1 MIGPVSE
8 DRRATAAPAR
18 WQPEAHRMPLS
29 LIPIGYAIVSIA
41 CSFAVPRVEHAFG
54 GATMAS
60 VSAASAIAFFS
71 AVSSGMMALTGIVF
85 AIAFVMVQFG
95 AVAYSPRL
103 VVTFGSDPT
112 LYHTLGISSAT
123 FIYSLAAL
131 VWTDRNN
138 TGEVP
143 LVSSVIVIVLLIV
156 SLMAFARL
164 IQRLSDLQINNVL
177 QFIGKQGRGVIAAL
191 FERIS
196 ESDAEARDG
205 AEMRAPLAPLTQVL
219 AYSGEPRTIARFD
232 IDTLVRL
239 AREAHAHIVLECA
252 VGDTLVEDTVVFRV
266 HGAAA
271 PLPEA
276 LLMRAVHLAGS
287 RTFEQDPKYAIRLL
301 VDIAIRALS
310 PAINDPTTAVQA
322 LDQIEDLL
330 RRLGRRKLDAG
341 RACDGD
347 GVVRLTFPMPTW
359 DDYLALSFDEIRQ
372 FGLTSV
378 QVMRRMRAA
387 LIGLAES
394 VATAERRDVVRQYL
408 EHLNLGVGRS
418 DFDDRDQA
426 TALQEDRQGLG
437 LSRRHAEAGAARPA
451 DNIGVTPG
459 GAGSAS
465 SLPTDPAAAAA
476 PVEPG

>member
-1 MIGPVSE
+1 MTGPVTAH
-8 DRRATAAPAR
+8 RRATSAHAR
-18 WQPEAHRMPLS
+18 WQQEAHRLPPS
-29 LIPIGYAIVSIA
+29 LIPIIYALVSIG
-41 CSFAVPRVEHAFG
+41 CSFVAPRIEHAYG
-54 GATMAS
+54 GATMAA

-95 AVAYSPRL
+95 AMAYSPRL

-123 FIYSLAAL
+123 FVYSLAAL
-131 VWTDRNN
+131 VWTDRND
-138 TGEVP
+138 TGDVP
-143 LVSSVIVIVLLIV
+143 LVSSIIVIALLIV

-164 IQRLSDLQINNVL
+164 IQRLNDLQIDNVL
-177 QFIGKQGRGVIAAL
+177 QFIGKRGRSVIAAL
-191 FERIS
+191 FEGIA
-196 ESDAEARDG
+196 ESDADARGG
-205 AEMRAPLAPLTQVL
+205 AEVRAPLGPLTQVL

-239 AREAHAHIVLECA
+239 AREAQARIVLECA

-271 PLPEA
+271 RVPEA
-276 LLMRAVHLAGS
+276 QLMRAVRLAGT

-341 RACDGD
+341 RAYDSDGTL
-347 GVVRLTFPMPTW
+347 RLTFPMPTW
-359 DDYLALSFDEIRQ
+359 EDYLALSFDEIRQ

-394 VATAERRDVVRQYL
+394 VAGEGRREVVRQYL

-418 DFDDRDQA
+418 AFDDRDQA

-437 LSRRHAEAGAARPA
+437 ISRRHAEADAPRAA
-451 DNIGVTPG
+451 DNIGVT
-459 GAGSAS
+459 AGQARSAPR
-465 SLPTDPAAAAA
+465 LPADPAAAAA
-476 PVEPG
+476 PVAPG